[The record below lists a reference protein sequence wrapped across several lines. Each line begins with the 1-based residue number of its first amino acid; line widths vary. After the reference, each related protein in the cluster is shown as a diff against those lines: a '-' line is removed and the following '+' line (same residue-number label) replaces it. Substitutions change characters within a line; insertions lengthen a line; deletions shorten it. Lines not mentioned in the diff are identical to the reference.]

1 MAVSL
6 LALEFNKSKQEKEE
20 EEDAKEADK
29 EMLRSKLY
37 SLEVAIARQDENIL
51 TLANTLLQKSSS
63 LGSESSNVSQLRE
76 TISSS
81 SSSKDAI
88 KPLELSS
95 STESR
100 NKAQNKDALKNTEKS
115 TEVAEEEEKSLT
127 DEFVDFMEEVTEEI
141 LEVLIPDDDD

>member
-6 LALEFNKSKQEKEE
+6 LALEFHKSKQEKEE
-20 EEDAKEADK
+20 EEEAKEADK

-141 LEVLIPDDDD
+141 LEVLIPDDD

>member
-6 LALEFNKSKQEKEE
+6 LALEFHKSKQEKEE
-20 EEDAKEADK
+20 EEEAKEADK

-76 TISSS
+76 MISSS
-81 SSSKDAI
+81 SSSKDDAI

-100 NKAQNKDALKNTEKS
+100 NRAQNKDALKNTEKS
-115 TEVAEEEEKSLT
+115 AEVAEEEEKSLT

-141 LEVLIPDDDD
+141 LEVLIPDDD